1 MIKRTY
7 FHWKVLCLVLLQVPK
22 KFVTVQIFWARTKSL
37 IAFSASSK
45 TFVLAQKLNLRNEN
59 HLLVWNKMF
68 VTSTIC
74 LSSFGLAQKI
84 WKSHFIL
91 VDTPKKLL
99 FSQSANMVRFRFT
112 PFVLNGL
119 TSRMLNLFHNSDFDF
134 RSLKTLNTVSH
145 WSKLLS
151 LTFLTNAHSSS
162 SCRWCVVW
170 HFLEHIF
177 SPQEFKQSIM

>member
-1 MIKRTY
+1 MHSNYISRI
-7 FHWKVLCLVLLQVPK
+7 LLRCLVKNGITQ
-22 KFVTVQIFWARTKSL
+22 KFWTLSFFVMRTPYL
-37 IAFSASSK
+37 
-45 TFVLAQKLNLRNEN
+45 
-59 HLLVWNKMF
+59 
-68 VTSTIC
+68 
-74 LSSFGLAQKI
+74 KI
-84 WKSHFIL
+84 IL
-91 VDTPKKLL
+91 VDTSKKVIV
-99 FSQSANMVRFRFT
+99 FSICQYGEVRFRFT